1 MYLPR
6 LLRGADLLGDPLS
19 ASSILD
25 VSCHSPPLRCNP
37 QQTDA
42 LRLDGIPAQYVQDA
56 SLVIDDKRTSLRSF
70 THIKTLGD
78 GYFGT
83 VTLCDWHGV
92 LPPNTTPPDMQRSR
106 PEYAGMRLVAVK
118 QMKQV
123 WEGGWA
129 ECKKLKEIEFLR
141 TAPPHPCLISF
152 YDAFLSP
159 ETKRLYMVFESMEGN
174 LYQLIR
180 ARKGRPL
187 VGGLV
192 ASIFRQAV
200 LGLHHMHSNG
210 YFHRDLRPENILVTT
225 TGLFDYR
232 SLSPTAAPGT
242 TEKDIAVVIKLADF
256 GLVRKIA
263 SHPPYT
269 EYVSCRWYR
278 APELLFEVRDHS
290 TPIDIWALGVTM
302 AELVNLRPLFPG
314 TAVIDQLDKIY
325 DVLGD
330 PYHDHGVDSRGR
342 PRGGGR
348 WVLGAQFARRQWGYL
363 HKKITPRGIETC
375 FDSSVPLTL
384 VDCISDLL
392 RHDPAK
398 RLASQECLAHQYFVE
413 SIPDH
418 TPPTLGSPH
427 VDARPVQGGGKD
439 DTLTRTPGP
448 KKLLL
453 DLRTRND
460 LVNVAVGDKDSQL
473 LVYGTFGPDIERLER
488 RQSYDYLAEFW
499 YAFLYASASV
509 FALVLF
515 AITYALIIL

>member
-1 MYLPR
+1 MQPSGRESAGNHMPSHQLASCPR
-6 LLRGADLLGDPLS
+6 
-19 ASSILD
+19 
-25 VSCHSPPLRCNP
+25 
-37 QQTDA
+37 QTDVFYVN
-42 LRLDGIPAQYVQDA
+42 GIPSQYVRDGN
-56 SLVIDDKRTSLRSF
+56 LVIDDKNASLRSF
-70 THIKTLGD
+70 TYIKTLGD

-83 VTLCDWHGV
+83 VTLCDWHGA
-92 LPPNTTPPDMQRSR
+92 LPPNTAPPDMQRSR
-106 PEYAGMRLVAVK
+106 PEYAGKRLVAVK
-118 QMKQV
+118 RMKRV

-141 TAPPHPCLISF
+141 TIPAHPSLISF
-152 YDAFLSP
+152 YDVFLSP
-159 ETKRLYMVFESMEGN
+159 ETKELYMVFESMEGN

-187 VGGLV
+187 AGELV

-225 TGLFDYR
+225 TGLSNYR
-232 SLSPTAAPGT
+232 SLSPIAAPGT
-242 TEKDIAVVIKLADF
+242 TERDIIVIIKLADF
-256 GLVRKIA
+256 GLARKIA

-348 WVLGAQFARRQWGYL
+348 WVWGVQFARRQWGY
-363 HKKITPRGIETC
+363 HHEKITPRGIETC
-375 FDSSVPLTL
+375 FDPSVPLTL

-398 RLASQECLAHQYFVE
+398 RLTSQECLAHQYFVE
-413 SIPDH
+413 SNPDH
-418 TPPTLGSPH
+418 TPLTLSLGSPH
-427 VDARPVQGGGKD
+427 VDARPVQCGGKD
-439 DTLTRTPGP
+439 DTTTRTPGP
-448 KKLLL
+448 KKLIL
-453 DLRTRND
+453 DLRVRDD
-460 LVNVAVGDKDSQL
+460 LVNVAVEEKDSQL
-473 LVYGTFGPDIERLER
+473 LVYGTFGSDIERLSR
-488 RQSYDYLAEFW
+488 RQGHDYFAEFW
-499 YAFLYASASV
+499 YGLLYASASV

-515 AITYALIIL
+515 AITYALIML